1 MTSEFRDLTF
11 NLMHDTDHIESIV
24 KKDRV
29 IVTSGIVAVA
39 LLAWGYMLYI
49 SQSNA
54 DMDMSMG
61 MTMGN
66 VKSWS
71 GVDFSLMFVM
81 WAVMMVA
88 MMVPSAAPML
98 LLFASVNRKR
108 RQESR
113 PFVPTSIFLSGY
125 LVIWTG
131 FALLATLGNWGL
143 HQASLMTSMMGSSSS
158 GFLGGGLLL
167 VAGLFQWSH
176 LKYACLT
183 HCRSPL
189 SFLMSDWRDG
199 TKGGIPDGSGAWQ
212 VLPGVL
218 LDIDGLA
225 VRIWGL

>member
-1 MTSEFRDLTF
+1 MTSEFRDLTL

-183 HCRSPL
+183 HCRIPL
-189 SFLMSDWRDG
+189 RFLMSAWRED
-199 TKGGIPDGSGAWQ
+199 
-212 VLPGVL
+212 
-218 LDIDGLA
+218 
-225 VRIWGL
+225 R

>member
-1 MTSEFRDLTF
+1 MTSEFHDLTF

-49 SQSNA
+49 SQGNA

-131 FALLATLGNWGL
+131 FA
-143 HQASLMTSMMGSSSS
+143 
-158 GFLGGGLLL
+158 
-167 VAGLFQWSH
+167 
-176 LKYACLT
+176 
-183 HCRSPL
+183 
-189 SFLMSDWRDG
+189 
-199 TKGGIPDGSGAWQ
+199 
-212 VLPGVL
+212 
-218 LDIDGLA
+218 
-225 VRIWGL
+225 